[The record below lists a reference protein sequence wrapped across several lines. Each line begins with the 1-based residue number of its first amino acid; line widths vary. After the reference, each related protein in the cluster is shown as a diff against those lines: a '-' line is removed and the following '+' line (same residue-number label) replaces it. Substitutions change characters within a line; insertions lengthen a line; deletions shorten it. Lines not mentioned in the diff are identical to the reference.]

1 MNDVLNGELAASGV
15 ELRHLRALV
24 ALAVERHYGR
34 AALRLH
40 LAQSTL
46 SRTIVDLEGLVGT
59 VLVDR
64 DRRGVALTDGGRAL
78 VGVAEQTLA
87 AVQRGVAAARTAP
100 LTLGVMGAYGF
111 RWIPALQDRLGPD
124 MCAVRPIAPDE
135 GFDALERDVT
145 LAVTA
150 MPIVEPA
157 HLIARP
163 LARTDRWVALAHR
176 HPLAEAETVPFERL
190 AREPLLLPAVHAT
203 LRANVELVFRAHGL
217 TVRRG
222 PETSCPAELL
232 ALVAAGAGWSLATT
246 REELQPWDGVA
257 LRRVAGLDRTTIAL
271 VCDPARVTAQAQH
284 VIDTLV
290 EIAADETGQLACTGS
305 RSSRSTSRQPTA
317 TSAMSTNPSA

>member
-1 MNDVLNGELAASGV
+1 MNDVLNGGLAASGV

-24 ALAVERHYGR
+24 ALAVELHYGR

-46 SRTIVDLEGLVGT
+46 SRTIADLEGLVGT
-59 VLVDR
+59 PLVDR

-87 AVQRGVAAARTAP
+87 AVPRGVAAARAAP

-124 MCAVRPIAPDE
+124 MCAVRPVAPDE

-145 LAVTA
+145 LAVTP

-157 HLIARP
+157 RLVARP
-163 LARTDRWVALAHR
+163 LARTDSWVAIAR
-176 HPLAEAETVPFERL
+176 THPLAQSETVPFERL
-190 AREPLLLPAVHAT
+190 AREPLLLPAVCAT

-271 VCDPARVTAQAQH
+271 VYDPARATAAAH
-284 VIDTLV
+284 RVIDTLV
-290 EIAADETGQLACTGS
+290 EIATDEPVIGIA
-305 RSSRSTSRQPTA
+305 
-317 TSAMSTNPSA
+317 